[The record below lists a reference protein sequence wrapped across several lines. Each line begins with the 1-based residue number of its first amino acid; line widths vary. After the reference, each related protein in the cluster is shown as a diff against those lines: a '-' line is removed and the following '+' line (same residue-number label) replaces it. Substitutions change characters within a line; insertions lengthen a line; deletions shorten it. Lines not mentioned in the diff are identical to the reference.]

1 MIVYRIEY
9 RQFID
14 EDEVQYGWFRVQD
27 KDSDSA
33 IEDAE
38 YALRLLGFEFEIL
51 SCEGGKVLDMDTKS
65 V

>member
-14 EDEVQYGWFRVQD
+14 EDEVQD